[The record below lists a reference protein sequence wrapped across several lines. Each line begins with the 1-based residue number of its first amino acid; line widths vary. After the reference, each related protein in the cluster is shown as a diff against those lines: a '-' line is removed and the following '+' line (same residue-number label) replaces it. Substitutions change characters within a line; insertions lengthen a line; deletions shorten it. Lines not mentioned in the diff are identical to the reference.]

1 MLITL
6 FKYFAPFV
14 KRSGVAAMATLG
26 QQSTPLYDQLL
37 QFAAQLPDDG
47 LIPSIDHY
55 VFAQSFDELQQRLQ
69 RLAGTF
75 LYVDYGEITFS
86 QGRARTLDA
95 TMRIAVTVAR
105 KTGDRTDPLA
115 RLVASNDTL
124 ASVLLIYR
132 RLLADADAPTADA
145 PTAGADWLSRDTLLA
160 AELVPFVAT
169 ELSASGWTLMF
180 DATSPA
186 PFRLSP

>member
-14 KRSGVAAMATLG
+14 TRSGVPAMATLG
-26 QQSTPLYDQLL
+26 PQSTPLYDQLL

-132 RLLADADAPTADA
+132 RLLADADAPTA
-145 PTAGADWLSRDTLLA
+145 GADWLSRDTLLA